1 MAELLTTSEINARIE
16 HIINDA
22 KERVVLVSPYLKL
35 GPRLQTLI
43 EDKDR
48 MKVEMVVIYG
58 KNELSPTE
66 IEWLSKLS
74 RVRTSF
80 CQNLHAKCY
89 YNEFQ
94 GIVTSMNLYDYS
106 QINNEELGVAFNKD
120 DDRQLYE
127 KMKEAVDRI
136 YRSSQDIALSVQ
148 KVAKEV
154 KKAEPSRP
162 QAKPT
167 PTIIDKVA
175 SVVKAIKDEGYC
187 IRCKATLPHDPE
199 HPYCRDCYGDWKKE
213 GKDPLTP
220 EKYCHWCGKPNKS
233 TLEKP
238 VDYECYKKHLKPMGY

>member
-94 GIVTSMNLYDYS
+94 GLVTSMNLYDYS

-148 KVAKEV
+148 KVAKEE
-154 KKAEPSRP
+154 KKPEAPKAA
-162 QAKPT
+162 AKP
-167 PTIIDKVA
+167 VA
-175 SVVKAIKDEGYC
+175 KKNADEGHC
-187 IRCKATLPHDPE
+187 IRCNATLPHDPE

-213 GKDPLTP
+213 GKDSLSP
-220 EKYCHWCGKPNKS
+220 EKFCHWCGKPNKS

>member
-80 CQNLHAKCY
+80 CPNLHAKCY

-94 GIVTSMNLYDYS
+94 AIVTSMNLYDYS
-106 QINNEELGVAFNKD
+106 QINNEELGVAFNKE

-127 KMKEAVDRI
+127 KMREAVDRI

-148 KVAKEV
+148 KVAKE
-154 KKAEPSRP
+154 
-162 QAKPT
+162 
-167 PTIIDKVA
+167 
-175 SVVKAIKDEGYC
+175 
-187 IRCKATLPHDPE
+187 
-199 HPYCRDCYGDWKKE
+199 
-213 GKDPLTP
+213 
-220 EKYCHWCGKPNKS
+220 EK
-233 TLEKP
+233 
-238 VDYECYKKHLKPMGY
+238 